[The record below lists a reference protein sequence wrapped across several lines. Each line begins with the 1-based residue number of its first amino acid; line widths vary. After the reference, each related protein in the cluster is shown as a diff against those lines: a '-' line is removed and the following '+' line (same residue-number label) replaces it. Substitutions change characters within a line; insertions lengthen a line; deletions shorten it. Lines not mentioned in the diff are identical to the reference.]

1 MESSSAA
8 RRLST
13 RGGRLRQKK
22 ENRED
27 DMMSEYTRKTIAEM
41 KKGDRIEGIFSV
53 HYTKPI
59 TIYKFGTMFEFR
71 LADRTGQ
78 MTAKYWGGDD
88 QTEVMRVYD
97 TIGEDAVVRVRGTVI
112 EYKGQ
117 LELAINPKD
126 GEGIRVLK
134 DGEYDIRELIP
145 TREDIPQLKARLKE
159 RIDSVTEPNLSRLLH
174 NVFDKEFMEEF
185 SRCPASIMLH
195 SNELGGLLYHTLNV
209 ADHCMLAWEHY
220 KEMDR
225 DLLLAGAL
233 LHDVGKVEAFKVTTN
248 IDQTEAGKFLGHLV
262 LGMDLVKAKIRE
274 LGDFPDELENKVLHI
289 ILSHHGRK
297 DWGSPV
303 EPAIPEAL
311 TVHYADDFDAKLDYM
326 LIKRKEA
333 STDDSWIWDSK
344 FRRLL
349 YVGDQ

>member
-1 MESSSAA
+1 MQGYS
-8 RRLST
+8 R
-13 RGGRLRQKK
+13 KK
-22 ENRED
+22 
-27 DMMSEYTRKTIAEM
+27 IAEM
-41 KKGDRIEGIFSV
+41 KKGDRIEGVFSV

-59 TIYKFGTMFEFR
+59 TVYKFGTMFEFR
-71 LADRTGQ
+71 LADNTGQ
-78 MTAKYWGGDD
+78 MTAKYWGGED
-88 QTEVMRVYD
+88 QAEVMRAYD
-97 TIGEDAVVRVRGTVI
+97 SIGEDAVVKVRGTVS
-112 EYKGQ
+112 EYKNQ
-117 LELAINPKD
+117 MELAINPKD
-126 GEGIRVLK
+126 GEGIQVLK

-145 TREDIPQLKARLKE
+145 TREDIPRLRALLRE
-159 RIDSVTEPNLSRLLH
+159 RMGSVKDPKLSELLH
-174 NVFDKEFMEEF
+174 KVFDDESFMEEF

-195 SNELGGLLYHTLNV
+195 SNELGGLIYHTLNV
-209 ADHCMLAWEHY
+209 AEHCMLAWEHY

-225 DLLLAGAL
+225 DLLLSGAL

-262 LGMDLVKAKIRE
+262 IGMDFVKNKIRE
-274 LGDFPDELENKVLHI
+274 IEGFPEELENKVLHI
-289 ILSHHGRK
+289 ILSHHGKR